1 MAFLLGSKIVHV
13 SYVFLLLPLL
23 LWEHSERPSEAKAFL
38 FRAAYALPFAFAT
51 IAAPLLVFLGP
62 AYLTLFGEHAD
73 LFHTFDAGQAWPWLW
88 WLLILATL
96 VLAFVALLLYASRVF
111 AKEAALENLPL
122 AAH

>member
-1 MAFLLGSKIVHV
+1 LGHGLPRSASPLVTGRHFATVEVPLLG
-13 SYVFLLLPLL
+13 F
-23 LWEHSERPSEAKAFL
+23 
-38 FRAAYALPFAFAT
+38 
-51 IAAPLLVFLGP
+51 IAP
-62 AYLTLFGEHAD
+62 AYLTPFGEHAD

-111 AKEAALENLPL
+111 PKEAALENLPL